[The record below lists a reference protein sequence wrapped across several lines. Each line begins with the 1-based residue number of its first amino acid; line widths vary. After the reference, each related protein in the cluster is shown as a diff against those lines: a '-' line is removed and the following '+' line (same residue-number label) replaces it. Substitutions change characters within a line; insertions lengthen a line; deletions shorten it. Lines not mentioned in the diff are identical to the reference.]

1 MAITFERGSEDSPKG
16 HAFVYVRSSG
26 GLDEVWASYIVMLPV
41 SVDLAKYM
49 PPFLLNQMGD
59 ASIQDMSAFAFPP
72 APEMMEGM
80 EQLDALAEM
89 RNDDVLFAGTLN
101 TDDVPSMMM
110 AVGDAVQAYSD
121 AYNAALEQ
129 SPVAAGVGDGGE
141 GADALEGGGG
151 FAVNEV
157 MYGLMSDADKLNELS
172 TLVSKLRFAVDSGE
186 EALVREAEADI
197 GLLSRHLDFDH
208 KTERIV
214 SGVKRGDDDAR
225 RLTML
230 YVQRCYCIVH
240 EDYLTLGQVEEQ
252 IAAIEAQMA

>member
-1 MAITFERGSEDSPKG
+1 MAITFERGSQDAPKG
-16 HAFVYVRSSG
+16 HAFVYVRG
-26 GLDEVWASYIVMLPV
+26 GGGADDVWASYIVMLPV

-72 APEMMEGM
+72 APEMMDGM
-80 EQLDALAEM
+80 AQLDALAEM
-89 RNDDVLFAGTLN
+89 RDDDVLYAGVCN

-129 SPVAAGVGDGGE
+129 SGGAAMGTGGGDS
-141 GADALEGGGG
+141 DALEGGG

-186 EALVREAEADI
+186 DALIREAEADI

-214 SGVKRGDDDAR
+214 SGVKRGDDNSR

-240 EDYLTLGQVEEQ
+240 EDYITLGQVEEQ
-252 IAAIEAQMA
+252 IAAIEAQAQ